1 MMAVDRKIGK
11 YTVHVVT
18 PDEVGEMNIT
28 PEDQD
33 MDRRV
38 KAAVDSAI
46 KKAKVCKKPIAKYD
60 IRKKKAYLLDSDGV
74 RKYVD

>member
-1 MMAVDRKIGK
+1 MAADRKIGK

-18 PDEVGEMNIT
+18 PDEVGEMIIT

-46 KKAKVCKKPIAKYD
+46 KRVKVCKKPIA
-60 IRKKKAYLLDSDGV
+60 LFSD
-74 RKYVD
+74 YAIEENDELYSEIEF

>member
-1 MMAVDRKIGK
+1 MAADRKVGK

-18 PDEVGEMNIT
+18 PNEVGEMNIS

-46 KKAKVCKKPIAKYD
+46 KRAKVCKKPIANYD
-60 IRKKKAYLLDSDGV
+60 MRKKKAYLLDSNGV
-74 RKYVD
+74 KKYVD